1 MEEKKINPMPLEL
14 NDQELNGV
22 SGGLTAESIN
32 SMSLTD
38 DPNLQ
43 KPAKLLNHALPYGLV
58 YEQMASDDS
67 RKP

>member
-14 NDQELNGV
+14 NDQELDGV
-22 SGGLTAESIN
+22 SGGLTSESIN

-38 DPNLQ
+38 EPNLQ
-43 KPAKLLNHALPYGLV
+43 KSAQLLNHALPYGLM

>member
-1 MEEKKINPMPLEL
+1 MEEKKTNPMQQEL
-14 NDQELNGV
+14 NDQELDGV
-22 SGGLTAESIN
+22 SGGLTSESIN

-38 DPNLQ
+38 EPNMQ
-43 KPAKLLNHALPYGLV
+43 KPAQLLNHALPYGLV

>member
-1 MEEKKINPMPLEL
+1 MEEKKINPNPQEL

-43 KPAKLLNHALPYGLV
+43 KPAQLLNHALPYGLV

-67 RKP
+67 QKP

>member
-67 RKP
+67 QKP